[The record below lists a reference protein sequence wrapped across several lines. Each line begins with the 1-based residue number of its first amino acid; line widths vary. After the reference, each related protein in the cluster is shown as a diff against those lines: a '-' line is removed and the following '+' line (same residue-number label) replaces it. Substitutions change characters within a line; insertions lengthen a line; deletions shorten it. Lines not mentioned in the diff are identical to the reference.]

1 MRCNCCVHAGLPVAY
16 PLCVQVATLSV
27 ALDTA
32 RSDVEAIG
40 GELADLRSELSTV
53 LSMEVRAVVAVPSSG
68 GIVTR
73 VHGAGVGQ

>member
-1 MRCNCCVHAGLPVAY
+1 M
-16 PLCVQVATLSV
+16 